1 MKKFKYINRSN
12 TIGIMYLE
20 NGKTKNIDDF
30 YQGFNIINNIS
41 DYFPALYLLNK
52 IQEDNF
58 L

>member
-1 MKKFKYINRSN
+1 
-12 TIGIMYLE
+12 MYLE